1 MERRRGGGG
10 ARRADKQAKH
20 GRSEQQQRLQRL
32 QRQQRQQRLQRLQR
46 QLGGGKQRKAGSRR
60 AASDGD
66 KVRQRRG
73 KVREQ
78 L

>member
-20 GRSEQQQRLQRL
+20 GRSE
-32 QRQQRQQRLQRLQR
+32 RQQRQQRLQRLQR
-46 QLGGGKQRKAGSRR
+46 QLGGGKQRKAGSRH